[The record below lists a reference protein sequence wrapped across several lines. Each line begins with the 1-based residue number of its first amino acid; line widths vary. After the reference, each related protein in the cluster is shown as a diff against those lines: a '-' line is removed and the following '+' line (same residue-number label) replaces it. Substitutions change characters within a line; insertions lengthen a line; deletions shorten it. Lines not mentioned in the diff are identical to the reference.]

1 MTAPFFLAM
10 KVMAIGFNAMTL
22 NAIAQSSAVQMVDCL
37 VEGTVIAMF
46 AGAVLGLARR
56 QNSGTRFV
64 VWFSALA
71 AIATLPFLGALHL
84 GISAGAAGTSAMTL
98 PSSWALYAAAAWAAI
113 AGWFLV
119 GVGRGLWHLHVLRR
133 GCAPVEAAQLDTRV
147 RENLERARRR
157 VALCTSD
164 QVTVPTVVGLVKP
177 VILVPGWVMQELSA
191 AELNQIVLHELA
203 HLRRWDDWT
212 NLAQKV
218 VRALFFFHPAV
229 WWIEQKMSLEREMAC
244 DDAVIAE
251 TESPRAY
258 AECLTHLA
266 EKTLIQ
272 RGAALAQ
279 AALGRIRQTS
289 LRVAQILDT
298 NRPAA
303 GRARKPA
310 AALVAGFAVVCVVG
324 ISRAPRLVAFND
336 SQAGVGNSTAMAQL
350 SNDSPIANVRATKAV
365 FHESSIAATPAS
377 LPASVAQPARTNFEH
392 SVLIRSAA
400 AKRRAASAPT
410 NVYSASV
417 RDTEIRSAQVQPTR
431 VRRANWQATP
441 VAFTETLFLVFE
453 NGTNGSSDRPVLQI
467 QMWRVMVLHPVVDPD
482 GNKIPAKQT

>member
-64 VWFSALA
+64 LWFSALA

-98 PSSWALYAAAAWAAI
+98 PSSWALYAAATWAAI

-133 GCAPVEAAQLDTRV
+133 SCVPVDAAQLDASV
-147 RENLERARRR
+147 RKNLERATRR

-191 AELNQIVLHELA
+191 DELNQIVLHELA

-218 VRALFFFHPAV
+218 VKALLFFHPAV

-251 TESPRAY
+251 TASPRAY

-272 RGAALAQ
+272 RGVALAQ

-289 LRVAQILDT
+289 LRVAQILDK
-298 NRPAA
+298 NRPASGGA
-303 GRARKPA
+303 WKPA
-310 AALVAGFAVVCVVG
+310 AALVAGFAAICVVG
-324 ISRAPRLVAFND
+324 ISQAPRLVAFSDGQPD
-336 SQAGVGNSTAMAQL
+336 SAM
-350 SNDSPIANVRATKAV
+350 SPAMERVMNHSPFANVPVTKAA
-365 FHESSIAATPAS
+365 FHERSVEKVPTGLRAS
-377 LPASVAQPARTNFEH
+377 GAHRGRRNYEH
-392 SVLIRSAA
+392 PVVTQSAV
-400 AKRRAASAPT
+400 AKRNMGSAPV
-410 NVYSASV
+410 NVYNAAV
-417 RDTEIRSAQVQPTR
+417 RESGTRSAQVHPTDLR
-431 VRRANWQATP
+431 LTQGQVAP
-441 VAFTETLFLVFE
+441 VAFSETLFVVFE
-453 NGTNGSSDRPVLQI
+453 NGTNGTADRPFVQI
-467 QMWRVMVLHPVVDPD
+467 QMWRVVVLHPVVAPD
-482 GNKIPAKQT
+482 SNRIPAKQT